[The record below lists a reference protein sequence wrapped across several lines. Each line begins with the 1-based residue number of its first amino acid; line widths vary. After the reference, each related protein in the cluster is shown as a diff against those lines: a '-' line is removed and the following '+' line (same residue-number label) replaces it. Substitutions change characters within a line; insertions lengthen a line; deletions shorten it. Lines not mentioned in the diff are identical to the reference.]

1 MKANISQAKPQNA
14 FARAEI
20 ADDKT
25 DGHTL

>member
-1 MKANISQAKPQNA
+1 MRTNIPQEKPQNA

-25 DGHTL
+25 GGHTL

>member
-1 MKANISQAKPQNA
+1 MKANIPQAKPRNA

-25 DGHTL
+25 GGHTL